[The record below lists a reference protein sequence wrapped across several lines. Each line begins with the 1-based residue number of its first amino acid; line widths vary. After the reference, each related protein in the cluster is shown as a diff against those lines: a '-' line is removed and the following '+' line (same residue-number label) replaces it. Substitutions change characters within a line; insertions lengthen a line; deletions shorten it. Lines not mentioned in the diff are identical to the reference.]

1 VTERPAADPG
11 AVVGFTD
18 WPELRR
24 RFPRLVLGL
33 LLLGT
38 GIGLTIR
45 ARLGI
50 SPWDV
55 LHQGI
60 SDRTGISFGSVVVLV
75 GLLVL
80 LLWIPLRQRPG
91 PGTILNTLTVGYIT
105 NATIALVGPVDGLA
119 LRWALLL
126 GGLVV
131 TAAGVGL
138 YIGCGLG
145 PGPRDGLMTSL
156 ASRKLPLWVVRTA
169 IEVVVCAAGF
179 ALGGD
184 VGIGTVVMAF
194 GIGPAAHVFLARFH
208 LGIGTTDPDPDATFG
223 E

>member
-1 VTERPAADPG
+1 MTGSAAPDPG
-11 AVVGFTD
+11 AVVRFGD
-18 WPELRR
+18 WRALRR
-24 RFPRLVLGL
+24 RFPRLVVGL

-55 LHQGI
+55 LHQGV
-60 SDRTGISFGSVVVLV
+60 SDRTGLSFGTVVVLV
-75 GLLVL
+75 GLIVL

-91 PGTILNTLTVGYIT
+91 PGTIVNTLTVGYIT

-119 LRWALLL
+119 LRWVLLL

-131 TAAGVGL
+131 TAAGVGV

-156 ASRKLPLWVVRTA
+156 ASRGAPLWAVRTG
-169 IEVVVCAAGF
+169 IEIVVCAAGF

-184 VGIGTVVMAF
+184 VGIGTLVMAF
-194 GIGPAAHVFLARFH
+194 GIGPAAHFFLARFH
-208 LGIGTTDPDPDATFG
+208 LGVDAGDPDPDAAFG

>member
-1 VTERPAADPG
+1 MTDRPAADPA

-55 LHQGI
+55 LHQGV

-75 GLLVL
+75 GLVVL

-119 LRWALLL
+119 LRWLLLL

-156 ASRKLPLWVVRTA
+156 AARGAPLWVVRTA
-169 IEVVVCAAGF
+169 IEVVVCAVGF

-184 VGIGTVVMAF
+184 VGIGTLVMAF
-194 GIGPAAHVFLARFH
+194 AIGPAAHFFLARFH
-208 LGIGTTDPDPDATFG
+208 LGVGPADPDPDAAFG